1 MKVISK
7 KVTRKALDMLK
18 KMAQEE
24 EDDDED
30 EDSDEEGD
38 DEDEDEDED
47 EKSTVYTDFYKEF
60 GRSIK
65 LGVIEDP
72 KNRKKLVNLL
82 RFKSVQNPD
91 TAISL
96 QKYVSE
102 MSEGQKNIYY
112 ISAGSLEEAK
122 ASPFLERA
130 KA

>member
-1 MKVISK
+1 MGDS
-7 KVTRKALDMLK
+7 
-18 KMAQEE
+18 
-24 EDDDED
+24 DDED
-30 EDSDEEGD
+30 EEADEEGD

-65 LGVIEDP
+65 LGVIEDT

-96 QKYVSE
+96 QRYVSE

-130 KA
+130 KAKG

>member
-24 EDDDED
+24 
-30 EDSDEEGD
+30 D

-65 LGVIEDP
+65 LGVIEDT